1 MITLDFEPL
10 AESVEVTSSE
20 LRVRM
25 KDGRALIVPLS
36 WLPRLLHATDEE
48 RANWVIIGNGYGIEW
63 PDLDEHVLVEGL
75 FAGRR
80 SQESEKSVNRWLKTR
95 R

>member
-1 MITLDFEPL
+1 
-10 AESVEVTSSE
+10 
-20 LRVRM
+20 M

-48 RANWVIIGNGYGIEW
+48 RANWIIVGDGYGIEW
-63 PDLDEHVLVEGL
+63 PNLDEHVLVEGL

-80 SQESEKSVNRWLKTR
+80 SQESDKSLSHWLESWR
-95 R
+95 RPPAQESARRLAGPSVCHE